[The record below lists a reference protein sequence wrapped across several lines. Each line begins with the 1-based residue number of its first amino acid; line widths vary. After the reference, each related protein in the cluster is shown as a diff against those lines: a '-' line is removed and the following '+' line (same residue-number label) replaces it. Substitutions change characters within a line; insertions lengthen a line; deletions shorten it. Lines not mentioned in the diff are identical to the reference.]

1 LAQAITSRAFGA
13 LIQQPPSRS
22 ATASFAYSISI
33 KGSPS
38 NILDKDGNNLL
49 GHNIPG
55 TSMPVTTYPGE
66 ADGATVP
73 VTSAHTRIVNWLM
86 PTSASDPGTDVSVTV
101 SVVSDQPVVVASHF
115 QFNPIGMPN
124 QCSLVPKTVASQTRL
139 RP

>member
-1 LAQAITSRAFGA
+1 
-13 LIQQPPSRS
+13 
-22 ATASFAYSISI
+22 
-33 KGSPS
+33 
-38 NILDKDGNNLL
+38 
-49 GHNIPG
+49 
-55 TSMPVTTYPGE
+55 MPVTTYPGE
-66 ADGATVP
+66 SDGTTVP